1 MLKQIFS
8 RTLPLLATIIVCIA
22 GIMLGNWQTRRAQEK
37 ENIALQI
44 EQQAKLPSAL
54 IDANQLTMPRAFQ
67 RIHLRGQFIQ
77 QWPLYLDNRPMNGKV
92 GMVALMPFQ
101 LSESNKAVLVAR
113 GWFQRD
119 LKERTKIPRLEIPNG
134 EIEIAGIV
142 RQHLDRSMQL
152 GADEIITPGSIL
164 QNLSSAEV
172 AATLKLDMPEW
183 VLEQTSTQGEG
194 LQRDWPVPSNGADKH
209 RAYAFQWY
217 GLTVMAFLFFVVT
230 GIRRGKHTK

>member
-8 RTLPLLATIIVCIA
+8 RTLPLLATIIVCVV
-22 GIMLGNWQTRRAQEK
+22 GFMLGNWQTRRAQEK

-44 EQQAKLPSAL
+44 EQQAKLPSVS
-54 IDANQLTMPRAFQ
+54 IDANRLSEPRAFQ

-77 QWPLYLDNRPMNGKV
+77 QWPLYLDNRPMNSKV
-92 GMVALMPFQ
+92 GLVALMPFQ
-101 LSESNKAVLVAR
+101 ISGSNKAVLVAR

-134 EIEIAGIV
+134 EIEIEGIV

-172 AATLKLDMPEW
+172 AAALKLDMPEW
-183 VLEQTSTQGEG
+183 VLEQTSTQGGG
-194 LQRDWPVPSNGADKH
+194 LEREWPVPSNGADKH